1 MEIVPELR
9 FGHAKRLPMF
19 LQTEAAE
26 CGLAAIGMVACFHG
40 HRVDLAALRRR
51 FTVSLKGSTLA
62 FLMQVAGRLN
72 LAPRPLR
79 LELDEL
85 IQLRAPCILHWDL
98 NHFVVLKAV
107 DARGATVHDPAFG
120 VRRLTHAQLSKHFT
134 GIALELTPTN
144 EFKALD
150 DRRRIR
156 LRDLLGTV
164 TGLRRSLAQIFVM
177 ALALQAIAI
186 VTPFYM
192 QWAVDGAV
200 VSADRDLLTV
210 LGLGFLLLTI
220 VQVILTAVR
229 SWVVLY
235 LSTTLNLQW
244 LANVFSHLL
253 RLPVSYFEKRHLG
266 DVVSRFGAVN
276 TIQRTLTSS
285 FVEALIDGVMAIATL
300 AMMFVYSAM
309 LSAVAIMAVLS
320 YGVLRWAFYDPLK
333 RATEE
338 QIVHTAKQQSH
349 FLETVRGVQSIKLF
363 GRQEERRSRWLNLV
377 VDAVN
382 QDLVTQKL
390 GLGFRSANGLVFGV
404 ERISIVWLGALLV
417 LDSAFSIGMLF
428 AFMSYKDQFSARVAG
443 LIDKMIDLRMLNLQ
457 GERLA
462 DIVLTPPEQ
471 AAQDAAPQAMDASL
485 EVRELSFRYSDME
498 PFVLLNCS
506 FSVAPGESVA
516 IVGASGGGK
525 TTLVKLMLG
534 LLAPTD
540 GKIFAGGLD
549 IQKLG
554 IDRYRKLVGTVMQD
568 DQLFAGSIADNICF
582 FDPSPDQSAIE
593 HFARMA
599 AVHDDIAAM
608 PMGYNTLIG
617 DMGTVL
623 SGGQKQRVLIAR
635 ALYRQP
641 GVLMLDEATSHLDV
655 GREKAVSEALRA
667 SRVTRIIVAHRP
679 ETIMSADRVVT
690 LEGGKVVSDR
700 RKAEAG
706 ERLLASAPPLLPDAS
721 VEPAAAPVTSPPSPS
736 SPGERSE
743 RNAAK

>member
-1 MEIVPELR
+1 MQIAAQLR
-9 FGHAKRLPMF
+9 FGSARRLPMF

-26 CGLAAIGMVACFHG
+26 CGLASLAMVACFHG

-51 FTVSLKGSTLA
+51 FSVSLKGSTLA
-62 FLMQVAGRLN
+62 FIMQAAGRMQ

-79 LELDEL
+79 LELGEL
-85 IQLRAPCILHWDL
+85 SQLRAPCILHWDL

-107 DARGATVHDPAFG
+107 DGRGAVIHDPAFG
-120 VRRLTHAQLSKHFT
+120 VRRVSIAQLSRHFT
-134 GIALELTPTN
+134 GIALELTPTT
-144 EFKALD
+144 EFSPVD
-150 DRRRIR
+150 ERRKVR
-156 LRDLLGTV
+156 LRDLLGPV
-164 TGLRRSLAQIFVM
+164 TGLRRSLAQVFLV
-177 ALALQAIAI
+177 ALALQAIA
-186 VTPFYM
+186 VVAPFYM

-210 LGLGFLLLTI
+210 LGLGFLLLTL
-220 VQVILTAVR
+220 VQVALAAVR

-266 DVVSRFGAVN
+266 DVVSRFGAVT

-285 FVEALIDGVMAIATL
+285 FVEALIDGVMAVATL
-300 AMMFVYSAM
+300 AMMFVYSAV
-309 LSAVAIMAVLS
+309 LTCAALAAVALYGLS
-320 YGVLRWAFYDPLK
+320 RWLFYDPLK

-338 QIVHTAKQQSH
+338 HIVHTAKQQSH

-390 GLGFRSANGLVFGV
+390 GLGFRTANALVFGI
-404 ERISIVWLGALLV
+404 ERIAIVWLGAVLV
-417 LDSAFSIGMLF
+417 LDGPFSIGMLF
-428 AFMSYKDQFSARVAG
+428 AFISYKDQFSARVAG
-443 LIDKMIDLRMLNLQ
+443 LIDKAIDLRMLNLQ

-462 DIVLTPPEQ
+462 DIVLTAPEP
-471 AAQDAAPQAMDASL
+471 DAAGAAPEAVDASL

-506 FSVAPGESVA
+506 FAVTPGESVA

-568 DQLFAGSIADNICF
+568 DQLFAGSIADNISF
-582 FDPSPDQSAIE
+582 FDPSPDQGAIE

-599 AVHDDIAAM
+599 AVHEDIVAM
-608 PMGYNTLIG
+608 PMAYNTLIG
-617 DMGTVL
+617 DMGAAL
-623 SGGQKQRVLIAR
+623 SGGQKQRILLAR
-635 ALYRQP
+635 ALYKRP
-641 GVLMLDEATSHLDV
+641 RILFLDEATSALDV
-655 GREKAVSEALRA
+655 QKERAVNDAIRSLKL
-667 SRVTRIIVAHRP
+667 TRMIIAHRP
-679 ETIMSADRVVT
+679 ETIASAERVIV
-690 LEGGKVVSDR
+690 LQGGKVAQDLRRLTAPRDR
-700 RKAEAG
+700 AI
-706 ERLLASAPPLLPDAS
+706 
-721 VEPAAAPVTSPPSPS
+721 
-736 SPGERSE
+736 
-743 RNAAK
+743 

>member
-1 MEIVPELR
+1 MGIVGDLR
-9 FGHAKRLPMF
+9 FGSTKRLPMF

-26 CGLAAIGMVACFHG
+26 CGLASVGMVACFHG
-40 HRVDLAALRRR
+40 HRLDLAALRRR

-62 FLMQVAGRLN
+62 FLMQVAARLH

-79 LELDEL
+79 LELEEL
-85 IQLRAPCILHWDL
+85 PQLRAPCILHWDL
-98 NHFVVLKAV
+98 NHFVVLKSA
-107 DARGATVHDPAFG
+107 DARGAVIHDPAFG
-120 VRRLTHAQLSKHFT
+120 IRRLSLAQVSKHFT
-134 GIALELTPTN
+134 GIALELAPTAQFTPAD
-144 EFKALD
+144 E
-150 DRRRIR
+150 RRRVK
-156 LRDLLGTV
+156 LRDLMGHV
-164 TGLRRSLAQIFVM
+164 AGLRRSLAQVFIL
-177 ALALQAIAI
+177 ALALQAIA
-186 VTPFYM
+186 VVAPFYM

-210 LGLGFLLLTI
+210 LGLGFLLLTL
-220 VQVILTAVR
+220 VQVALTAVR

-285 FVEALIDGVMAIATL
+285 FVEALIDGVMAAATL
-300 AMMFVYSAM
+300 AMMCIYSAA
-309 LSAVAIMAVLS
+309 LTAAAVAAVAL
-320 YGVLRWAFYDPLK
+320 YGVLRAVFYDPLK

-377 VDAVN
+377 VDAMN
-382 QDLVTQKL
+382 QDVVTQKL

-404 ERISIVWLGALLV
+404 ERIAIIWLGALLV
-417 LDSAFSIGMLF
+417 LDGAFSIGMLF

-462 DIVLTPPEQ
+462 DIVLTPPERESPHG
-471 AAQDAAPQAMDASL
+471 APEAIEASL
-485 EVRELSFRYSDME
+485 EAREVSFRYSDME

-506 FSVAPGESVA
+506 FTVAPGESVA
-516 IVGASGGGK
+516 VVGASGGGK

-534 LLAPTD
+534 LLSPTD

-549 IQKLG
+549 IHKLG
-554 IDRYRKLVGTVMQD
+554 IDRYRKIVGTVMQD

-582 FDPSPDQSAIE
+582 FDPTPDQQGIE
-593 HFARMA
+593 HFARLA

-617 DMGTVL
+617 DMGAAL
-623 SGGQKQRVLIAR
+623 SGGQKQRILLAR
-635 ALYRQP
+635 ALYKQP
-641 GVLMLDEATSHLDV
+641 RILFLDEATSALDV
-655 GREKAVSEALRA
+655 NRERAVNDAIRSLNL
-667 SRVTRIIVAHRP
+667 TRIIIAHRP
-679 ETIMSADRVVT
+679 ETIASAERVIV
-690 LEGGKVVSDR
+690 LQGGKVSQDLR
-700 RKAEAG
+700 RVANEGRIK
-706 ERLLASAPPLLPDAS
+706 
-721 VEPAAAPVTSPPSPS
+721 
-736 SPGERSE
+736 
-743 RNAAK
+743 

>member
-1 MEIVPELR
+1 
-9 FGHAKRLPMF
+9 MF

-26 CGLAAIGMVACFHG
+26 CGLASMAMVACFHG

-79 LELDEL
+79 LELEEL
-85 IQLRAPCILHWDL
+85 AQLRAPCILHWDL

-107 DARGATVHDPAFG
+107 DARGAVVHDPAFG
-120 VRRLTHAQLSKHFT
+120 VRRVTSAQLSRHFT
-134 GIALELTPTN
+134 GIALELTPTS
-144 EFKALD
+144 EFKPLD
-150 DRRRIR
+150 DRRKVR

-164 TGLRRSLAQIFVM
+164 TGLRRSLAQVFVM

-210 LGLGFLLLTI
+210 LGLGFLLLTL

-229 SWVVLY
+229 SWIVLY
-235 LSTTLNLQW
+235 LSTSLNLQW
-244 LANVFSHLL
+244 LANVYSHLL

-285 FVEALIDGVMAIATL
+285 FVEALVDGLMAVATL
-300 AMMFVYSAM
+300 AMMFIYSGA
-309 LSAVAIMAVLS
+309 LAAVAIVAVAS
-320 YGVLRWAFYDPLK
+320 YGALRWAFYDPLK

-338 QIVHTAKQQSH
+338 HIVHTAKQQSH

-363 GRQEERRSRWLNLV
+363 GRQEVRRSRWLNLV

-404 ERISIVWLGALLV
+404 ERISIIWLGALLV
-417 LDSAFSIGMLF
+417 LDNAFSIGMLF

-462 DIVLTPPEQ
+462 DIVLAAPEQ
-471 AAQDAAPQAMDASL
+471 DAQDAPTQAIDASL
-485 EVRELSFRYSDME
+485 EVRELAFRYSDME

-506 FSVAPGESVA
+506 FAVSPGESVA
-516 IVGASGGGK
+516 IVGPSGGGK

-540 GKIFAGGLD
+540 GKIFAGNLD

-582 FDPSPDQSAIE
+582 FDPSPDQVAVE

-617 DMGTVL
+617 DMGAAL
-623 SGGQKQRVLIAR
+623 SGGQKQRILLAR
-635 ALYRQP
+635 ALYKRP
-641 GVLMLDEATSHLDV
+641 RILFLDEATSALDV
-655 GREKAVSEALRA
+655 QKEKAVNDAIRSLKLM
-667 SRVTRIIVAHRP
+667 RIIIAHRP
-679 ETIMSADRVVT
+679 ETIASAERVIV
-690 LEGGKVVSDR
+690 LQGGKVAQDLR
-700 RKAEAG
+700 R
-706 ERLLASAPPLLPDAS
+706 APPIEA
-721 VEPAAAPVTSPPSPS
+721 
-736 SPGERSE
+736 RQ
-743 RNAAK
+743 

>member
-72 LAPRPLR
+72 LAPRALR

-107 DARGATVHDPAFG
+107 DARGAVVHDPAFG

-134 GIALELTPTN
+134 GIALELTPTA

-156 LRDLLGTV
+156 LRDLLGPV
-164 TGLRRSLAQIFVM
+164 TGLHRSLAQIFVM

-253 RLPVSYFEKRHLG
+253 GLPVSYFEKRHLG
-266 DVVSRFGAVN
+266 DVVSRFGAVT

-309 LSAVAIMAVLS
+309 LSAVAIAAVLS
-320 YGVLRWAFYDPLK
+320 YGVLRWVFYDPLK

-582 FDPSPDQSAIE
+582 FDPSPDQSAVE

-617 DMGTVL
+617 DMGAAL
-623 SGGQKQRVLIAR
+623 SGGQKQRILLAR
-635 ALYRQP
+635 ALYKRP
-641 GVLMLDEATSHLDV
+641 RLLFLDEATSALDV
-655 GREKAVSEALRA
+655 PKEKAVNDAIRSLKL
-667 SRVTRIIVAHRP
+667 TRIIIAHRP
-679 ETIMSADRVVT
+679 ETIASAERVIV
-690 LEGGKVVSDR
+690 LQGGKVAQDLR
-700 RKAEAG
+700 RVAG
-706 ERLLASAPPLLPDAS
+706 
-721 VEPAAAPVTSPPSPS
+721 
-736 SPGERSE
+736 SE
-743 RNAAK
+743 GRAV